1 MSSFRRKERNCRGRA
16 ERQISPERERNCR
29 GGPEENRFE
38 KIGAAVSGERSSG
51 PAENGDNKKMKKRYM
66 IKKAAAVVFCAG
78 IAAGMGAVS
87 AYASDGEEKSGFF
100 SDLPQSLEEAADA
113 ASDMAQAAGEAAS
126 GLTQSASDLA
136 GTVVEAA
143 TEFTQSAGDAASELA
158 DAAGETA
165 SGLADAAGETA
176 SGLADAASELVNA
189 AGETASGLADAAGEA
204 ASGLT
209 ELLSELTGGLSD
221 SAAEGAEEI
230 LQALGETLPE
240 LSEAVADF
248 VKDSCETASQA
259 AREAMEQLKENSARV
274 MEVARDAVSGMDSL
288 DSENR
293 DAIRAVIRR
302 AMGEA
307 NEQGLFGRSL
317 RPETLDILADLAS
330 GAILYGDLYRNG
342 EISVWEYAGNMS
354 AVIFKAGLPLGAE
367 FLGNLLPVPG
377 AGYLAREA
385 AVYLLYN
392 CEGEELTDLFSP
404 VLPDSFAETEQ
415 ELSETPDTE
424 LPAETEADL

>member
-1 MSSFRRKERNCRGRA
+1 
-16 ERQISPERERNCR
+16 
-29 GGPEENRFE
+29 
-38 KIGAAVSGERSSG
+38 
-51 PAENGDNKKMKKRYM
+51 MKKRYM

-136 GTVVEAA
+136 GTAVEAA
-143 TEFTQSAGDAASELA
+143 TEFTQSAGDA
-158 DAAGETA
+158 A

-176 SGLADAASELVNA
+176 SGLADAASGLADA

-259 AREAMEQLKENSARV
+259 AQEALEQLKENSARV

-392 CEGEELTDLFSP
+392 CEGEEFTDLFSP
-404 VLPDSFAETEQ
+404 VLQDSFAETE
-415 ELSETPDTE
+415 EDINFS
-424 LPAETEADL
+424 

>member
-1 MSSFRRKERNCRGRA
+1 
-16 ERQISPERERNCR
+16 
-29 GGPEENRFE
+29 
-38 KIGAAVSGERSSG
+38 
-51 PAENGDNKKMKKRYM
+51 M

-317 RPETLDILADLAS
+317 RPEALDILADLAS

>member
-1 MSSFRRKERNCRGRA
+1 
-16 ERQISPERERNCR
+16 
-29 GGPEENRFE
+29 
-38 KIGAAVSGERSSG
+38 
-51 PAENGDNKKMKKRYM
+51 MKRRYM

-136 GTVVEAA
+136 GTAVEAA
-143 TEFTQSAGDAASELA
+143 TEFTQSAGDAASEIA
-158 DAAGETA
+158 D
-165 SGLADAAGETA
+165 
-176 SGLADAASELVNA
+176 A

>member
-1 MSSFRRKERNCRGRA
+1 
-16 ERQISPERERNCR
+16 
-29 GGPEENRFE
+29 
-38 KIGAAVSGERSSG
+38 
-51 PAENGDNKKMKKRYM
+51 MKKRYM

-126 GLTQSASDLA
+126 GLTQSASDFA
-136 GTVVEAA
+136 GTAVEAA
-143 TEFTQSAGDAASELA
+143 TEFTQSAGDAASEIA
-158 DAAGETA
+158 EAAGETA

-176 SGLADAASELVNA
+176 SGLTDAAGETASGLADAAGEAASGLAEAASELVNA

-230 LQALGETLPE
+230 LQALGEILPE
-240 LSEAVADF
+240 LGEAAADF
-248 VKDSCETASQA
+248 VKDSYETASQA
-259 AREAMEQLKENSARV
+259 AQEAMEQLKENSARV

-307 NEQGLFGRSL
+307 NEQGIFGRSL

-404 VLPDSFAETEQ
+404 VLPESFAETE
-415 ELSETPDTE
+415 EDINFS
-424 LPAETEADL
+424 

>member
-1 MSSFRRKERNCRGRA
+1 
-16 ERQISPERERNCR
+16 
-29 GGPEENRFE
+29 
-38 KIGAAVSGERSSG
+38 
-51 PAENGDNKKMKKRYM
+51 MKKRYM

-78 IAAGMGAVS
+78 IAAGIGAVS

-136 GTVVEAA
+136 GTAVEAA
-143 TEFTQSAGDAASELA
+143 TEFTQSAGDAASEIADAAGETASGLADAASGLA

-176 SGLADAASELVNA
+176 SGLAEAASELVNA

-293 DAIRAVIRR
+293 DAIRVVIRR

>member
-1 MSSFRRKERNCRGRA
+1 
-16 ERQISPERERNCR
+16 
-29 GGPEENRFE
+29 
-38 KIGAAVSGERSSG
+38 
-51 PAENGDNKKMKKRYM
+51 MKKRYM

-136 GTVVEAA
+136 GTAVEAA
-143 TEFTQSAGDAASELA
+143 TEFTQSAGDAAPGLADAAGETASGLADAASGLA

-176 SGLADAASELVNA
+176 SGLAEAASELVNA

>member
-1 MSSFRRKERNCRGRA
+1 
-16 ERQISPERERNCR
+16 
-29 GGPEENRFE
+29 
-38 KIGAAVSGERSSG
+38 
-51 PAENGDNKKMKKRYM
+51 MKKRYM

-136 GTVVEAA
+136 GTAVEAA
-143 TEFTQSAGDAASELA
+143 TEFTQSAGDAASEI
-158 DAAGETA
+158 AA
-165 SGLADAAGETA
+165 AAGETA
-176 SGLADAASELVNA
+176 SGLADAASGLADA

-240 LSEAVADF
+240 FSEAVADF

-259 AREAMEQLKENSARV
+259 AQEALEQLKENSARV

>member
-1 MSSFRRKERNCRGRA
+1 
-16 ERQISPERERNCR
+16 
-29 GGPEENRFE
+29 
-38 KIGAAVSGERSSG
+38 
-51 PAENGDNKKMKKRYM
+51 MKKRYM

-136 GTVVEAA
+136 GTAVEAA
-143 TEFTQSAGDAASELA
+143 TEFTQSAGDAAPGLADAAGETASGLADAASGLA

-176 SGLADAASELVNA
+176 SGLAEAASELVNA

-259 AREAMEQLKENSARV
+259 AREAMEQLKENSARI

-288 DSENR
+288 DTENR

>member
-1 MSSFRRKERNCRGRA
+1 
-16 ERQISPERERNCR
+16 
-29 GGPEENRFE
+29 
-38 KIGAAVSGERSSG
+38 
-51 PAENGDNKKMKKRYM
+51 MKKLFYVFV
-66 IKKAAAVVFCAG
+66 AAATMVMVSCG
-78 IAAGMGAVS
+78 GSSNQPAANS
-87 AYASDGEEKSGFF
+87 ENSE
-100 SDLPQSLEEAADA
+100 
-113 ASDMAQAAGEAAS
+113 
-126 GLTQSASDLA
+126 
-136 GTVVEAA
+136 A
-143 TEFTQSAGDAASELA
+143 TEAEATLDKNDEATAALLGAYDGVADVLA
-158 DAAGETA
+158 
-165 SGLADAAGETA
+165 
-176 SGLADAASELVNA
+176 
-189 AGETASGLADAAGEA
+189 EA
-204 ASGLT
+204 KSKDDVIAT
-209 ELLSELTGGLSD
+209 C
-221 SAAEGAEEI
+221 
-230 LQALGETLPE
+230 QALGETLPE

-259 AREAMEQLKENSARV
+259 AQEALEQLKENSARV
-274 MEVARDAVSGMDSL
+274 MEVARDAVSEMDSL

-317 RPETLDILADLAS
+317 RPEALDILADLAS

-392 CEGEELTDLFSP
+392 CEG
-404 VLPDSFAETEQ
+404 
-415 ELSETPDTE
+415 
-424 LPAETEADL
+424 

>member
-1 MSSFRRKERNCRGRA
+1 
-16 ERQISPERERNCR
+16 
-29 GGPEENRFE
+29 
-38 KIGAAVSGERSSG
+38 
-51 PAENGDNKKMKKRYM
+51 MKKRYM

-78 IAAGMGAVS
+78 IAAGIGAVS

-136 GTVVEAA
+136 GTAVEAA
-143 TEFTQSAGDAASELA
+143 TEFTQSAGDAASEIA
-158 DAAGETA
+158 EAAGETA
-165 SGLADAAGETA
+165 SGLAE
-176 SGLADAASELVNA
+176 AASELVNA
-189 AGETASGLADAAGEA
+189 AEETASGLADAAGEA

-230 LQALGETLPE
+230 LQALGEILPE
-240 LSEAVADF
+240 LGEAAADF
-248 VKDSCETASQA
+248 VKDSYETASQA
-259 AREAMEQLKENSARV
+259 AQEAMEQLKENSARV

-307 NEQGLFGRSL
+307 NEQGIFGRSL

-404 VLPDSFAETEQ
+404 VLPESFAETE
-415 ELSETPDTE
+415 EDINFS
-424 LPAETEADL
+424 

>member
-1 MSSFRRKERNCRGRA
+1 
-16 ERQISPERERNCR
+16 
-29 GGPEENRFE
+29 
-38 KIGAAVSGERSSG
+38 
-51 PAENGDNKKMKKRYM
+51 MKKRYM

-136 GTVVEAA
+136 GTAVEAA
-143 TEFTQSAGDAASELA
+143 TEFTQSAGDAASEIA
-158 DAAGETA
+158 D
-165 SGLADAAGETA
+165 
-176 SGLADAASELVNA
+176 A

-240 LSEAVADF
+240 FSEAVADF

-259 AREAMEQLKENSARV
+259 AQEALEQLKENSARV

>member
-1 MSSFRRKERNCRGRA
+1 
-16 ERQISPERERNCR
+16 
-29 GGPEENRFE
+29 
-38 KIGAAVSGERSSG
+38 
-51 PAENGDNKKMKKRYM
+51 MKRRYM

-113 ASDMAQAAGEAAS
+113 ASDMVQAAGEAAS

-136 GTVVEAA
+136 GTAVEAA
-143 TEFTQSAGDAASELA
+143 TEFTQSAGDAASEIA

-165 SGLADAAGETA
+165 SGLADAA
-176 SGLADAASELVNA
+176 SGLAEAASELVNA

>member
-1 MSSFRRKERNCRGRA
+1 
-16 ERQISPERERNCR
+16 
-29 GGPEENRFE
+29 
-38 KIGAAVSGERSSG
+38 
-51 PAENGDNKKMKKRYM
+51 MKKRYM

-87 AYASDGEEKSGFF
+87 AYASDGEEKSGFL

-136 GTVVEAA
+136 GTAVEAA
-143 TEFTQSAGDAASELA
+143 TEFTQSAGDAASEIA
-158 DAAGETA
+158 D
-165 SGLADAAGETA
+165 
-176 SGLADAASELVNA
+176 A

>member
-1 MSSFRRKERNCRGRA
+1 
-16 ERQISPERERNCR
+16 
-29 GGPEENRFE
+29 
-38 KIGAAVSGERSSG
+38 
-51 PAENGDNKKMKKRYM
+51 MKKRYM

-126 GLTQSASDLA
+126 GLTQSASDFA
-136 GTVVEAA
+136 GTAVEAA
-143 TEFTQSAGDAASELA
+143 TEFTQSAGDAASEIA

-176 SGLADAASELVNA
+176 SGLAEAASELVNA

>member
-1 MSSFRRKERNCRGRA
+1 
-16 ERQISPERERNCR
+16 
-29 GGPEENRFE
+29 
-38 KIGAAVSGERSSG
+38 
-51 PAENGDNKKMKKRYM
+51 MKKLFYVFV
-66 IKKAAAVVFCAG
+66 AAATMVMVSCG
-78 IAAGMGAVS
+78 GSSNQPAANS
-87 AYASDGEEKSGFF
+87 ENSE
-100 SDLPQSLEEAADA
+100 
-113 ASDMAQAAGEAAS
+113 
-126 GLTQSASDLA
+126 
-136 GTVVEAA
+136 A
-143 TEFTQSAGDAASELA
+143 TEAEATLDKNDEATAALLGAYDGVADVLA
-158 DAAGETA
+158 
-165 SGLADAAGETA
+165 
-176 SGLADAASELVNA
+176 
-189 AGETASGLADAAGEA
+189 EA
-204 ASGLT
+204 KSKDDVIAT
-209 ELLSELTGGLSD
+209 C
-221 SAAEGAEEI
+221 
-230 LQALGETLPE
+230 QALGETLPE

>member
-1 MSSFRRKERNCRGRA
+1 
-16 ERQISPERERNCR
+16 
-29 GGPEENRFE
+29 
-38 KIGAAVSGERSSG
+38 
-51 PAENGDNKKMKKRYM
+51 MKKRYM

-136 GTVVEAA
+136 GTAVEAA
-143 TEFTQSAGDAASELA
+143 TEFTQSAGDAASEIADAAGETASGLA

-176 SGLADAASELVNA
+176 SGLADAAGETASGLAEAASELVNA

-293 DAIRAVIRR
+293 DAIRVVIRR

>member
-1 MSSFRRKERNCRGRA
+1 
-16 ERQISPERERNCR
+16 
-29 GGPEENRFE
+29 
-38 KIGAAVSGERSSG
+38 
-51 PAENGDNKKMKKRYM
+51 MKKRYM

-136 GTVVEAA
+136 GTAVEAA
-143 TEFTQSAGDAASELA
+143 TEFTQSAGDAAP
-158 DAAGETA
+158 
-165 SGLADAAGETA
+165 GLADAAGETV
-176 SGLADAASELVNA
+176 SGLADA
-189 AGETASGLADAAGEA
+189 ASGLADAAGEA

>member
-1 MSSFRRKERNCRGRA
+1 
-16 ERQISPERERNCR
+16 
-29 GGPEENRFE
+29 
-38 KIGAAVSGERSSG
+38 
-51 PAENGDNKKMKKRYM
+51 MKKRYM

-136 GTVVEAA
+136 GTAVEAA
-143 TEFTQSAGDAASELA
+143 TEFTQSAGDAASGLADAAGETASGLADAASGLA

-165 SGLADAAGETA
+165 SGLADAAGESA
-176 SGLADAASELVNA
+176 SGLAEAASELVNA

-240 LSEAVADF
+240 FSEAVADF

>member
-1 MSSFRRKERNCRGRA
+1 
-16 ERQISPERERNCR
+16 
-29 GGPEENRFE
+29 
-38 KIGAAVSGERSSG
+38 
-51 PAENGDNKKMKKRYM
+51 MKKRYM

-136 GTVVEAA
+136 GTAVEAA
-143 TEFTQSAGDAASELA
+143 TEFTQSAGDAASEIADAAGETASGLADAASGLA

-176 SGLADAASELVNA
+176 SGLADAAGETASGLAEAASELVNA

-240 LSEAVADF
+240 FSEAVADF

>member
-1 MSSFRRKERNCRGRA
+1 
-16 ERQISPERERNCR
+16 
-29 GGPEENRFE
+29 
-38 KIGAAVSGERSSG
+38 
-51 PAENGDNKKMKKRYM
+51 MKKRYM

-136 GTVVEAA
+136 GTAVEAA
-143 TEFTQSAGDAASELA
+143 TEFTQSAGDAAP
-158 DAAGETA
+158 
-165 SGLADAAGETA
+165 GLAD
-176 SGLADAASELVNA
+176 A

-240 LSEAVADF
+240 FSEAVADF

-259 AREAMEQLKENSARV
+259 AQEALEQLKENSARV

>member
-1 MSSFRRKERNCRGRA
+1 
-16 ERQISPERERNCR
+16 
-29 GGPEENRFE
+29 
-38 KIGAAVSGERSSG
+38 
-51 PAENGDNKKMKKRYM
+51 MKKRYM
-66 IKKAAAVVFCAG
+66 IKKAATVVFCAG

-136 GTVVEAA
+136 GTAVEAA
-143 TEFTQSAGDAASELA
+143 TEFTQSAGDAAPGLADAAGETASGLADAASGLA

-176 SGLADAASELVNA
+176 SGLAEAASELVNA

>member
-1 MSSFRRKERNCRGRA
+1 
-16 ERQISPERERNCR
+16 
-29 GGPEENRFE
+29 
-38 KIGAAVSGERSSG
+38 
-51 PAENGDNKKMKKRYM
+51 MKKRYM

-136 GTVVEAA
+136 GTAVEAA
-143 TEFTQSAGDAASELA
+143 TEFTQSAGDAASEIA

-165 SGLADAAGETA
+165 SGLADAA
-176 SGLADAASELVNA
+176 SGLADAAGETTSGLAEAASELVNA

>member
-1 MSSFRRKERNCRGRA
+1 
-16 ERQISPERERNCR
+16 
-29 GGPEENRFE
+29 
-38 KIGAAVSGERSSG
+38 
-51 PAENGDNKKMKKRYM
+51 MKKRYM

-78 IAAGMGAVS
+78 IAAGIGAVS

-100 SDLPQSLEEAADA
+100 SDLPQSLEEAADT

-136 GTVVEAA
+136 GTAVEAA
-143 TEFTQSAGDAASELA
+143 TEFTQSAGDTASEIA
-158 DAAGETA
+158 E
-165 SGLADAAGETA
+165 
-176 SGLADAASELVNA
+176 A

-230 LQALGETLPE
+230 LQALGEILPE
-240 LSEAVADF
+240 LGEAAADF
-248 VKDSCETASQA
+248 VKDSYETASQA
-259 AREAMEQLKENSARV
+259 AQEAMEQLKENSARV

-307 NEQGLFGRSL
+307 NEQGIFGRSL

-392 CEGEELTDLFSP
+392 CEGGELTDIFSQA
-404 VLPDSFAETEQ
+404 LPDSFAETEQ

>member
-1 MSSFRRKERNCRGRA
+1 
-16 ERQISPERERNCR
+16 
-29 GGPEENRFE
+29 
-38 KIGAAVSGERSSG
+38 
-51 PAENGDNKKMKKRYM
+51 M

-100 SDLPQSLEEAADA
+100 SDLPQSLEEAAYA

-136 GTVVEAA
+136 GTAVEAA
-143 TEFTQSAGDAASELA
+143 TEFTQSAGDAAP
-158 DAAGETA
+158 
-165 SGLADAAGETA
+165 GLADAAGETA
-176 SGLADAASELVNA
+176 SGLADAASGLADA

-392 CEGEELTDLFSP
+392 CEGEEFTDLFSP
-404 VLPDSFAETEQ
+404 VLQDSFAETE
-415 ELSETPDTE
+415 EDINFS
-424 LPAETEADL
+424 

>member
-1 MSSFRRKERNCRGRA
+1 
-16 ERQISPERERNCR
+16 
-29 GGPEENRFE
+29 
-38 KIGAAVSGERSSG
+38 
-51 PAENGDNKKMKKRYM
+51 MKKRYM

-136 GTVVEAA
+136 GTAVEAA
-143 TEFTQSAGDAASELA
+143 TEFTQSAGDAASEIA

-165 SGLADAAGETA
+165 SGLADAA
-176 SGLADAASELVNA
+176 SGLAEAASELVNA

>member
-1 MSSFRRKERNCRGRA
+1 
-16 ERQISPERERNCR
+16 
-29 GGPEENRFE
+29 
-38 KIGAAVSGERSSG
+38 
-51 PAENGDNKKMKKRYM
+51 MKKRYM

-136 GTVVEAA
+136 GTAVEAA
-143 TEFTQSAGDAASELA
+143 TEFTQSAGDAAPGLA

-165 SGLADAAGETA
+165 SGLADAA
-176 SGLADAASELVNA
+176 SGLAEAASELVNA

-240 LSEAVADF
+240 FSEAVADF

-259 AREAMEQLKENSARV
+259 AQEALEQLKENSARV

>member
-1 MSSFRRKERNCRGRA
+1 
-16 ERQISPERERNCR
+16 
-29 GGPEENRFE
+29 
-38 KIGAAVSGERSSG
+38 
-51 PAENGDNKKMKKRYM
+51 MKKRYM

-136 GTVVEAA
+136 GTAVEAA
-143 TEFTQSAGDAASELA
+143 TEFTQSAGDAASGLADAAGETASGLADAASGLA

-176 SGLADAASELVNA
+176 SGLAEAASELVNA

>member
-1 MSSFRRKERNCRGRA
+1 
-16 ERQISPERERNCR
+16 
-29 GGPEENRFE
+29 
-38 KIGAAVSGERSSG
+38 
-51 PAENGDNKKMKKRYM
+51 MKKRYM

-136 GTVVEAA
+136 GTAVEAA
-143 TEFTQSAGDAASELA
+143 TEFTQSAGDAASGLA

-176 SGLADAASELVNA
+176 SGLAEAASELVNA

-230 LQALGETLPE
+230 LQALGETL
-240 LSEAVADF
+240 VADF

>member
-1 MSSFRRKERNCRGRA
+1 
-16 ERQISPERERNCR
+16 
-29 GGPEENRFE
+29 
-38 KIGAAVSGERSSG
+38 
-51 PAENGDNKKMKKRYM
+51 MKKRYM

-136 GTVVEAA
+136 GTAVEAA
-143 TEFTQSAGDAASELA
+143 TEFTQSAGDAAPGLA

-165 SGLADAAGETA
+165 SGLADAA
-176 SGLADAASELVNA
+176 SGLAEAASELVNA

>member
-1 MSSFRRKERNCRGRA
+1 
-16 ERQISPERERNCR
+16 
-29 GGPEENRFE
+29 
-38 KIGAAVSGERSSG
+38 
-51 PAENGDNKKMKKRYM
+51 MKKRYM

-136 GTVVEAA
+136 GTAVEAA
-143 TEFTQSAGDAASELA
+143 TEFTQSAGDAASEIADAAGETASGLADAASGLA

-176 SGLADAASELVNA
+176 SGLAEAASELVNA

>member
-1 MSSFRRKERNCRGRA
+1 
-16 ERQISPERERNCR
+16 
-29 GGPEENRFE
+29 
-38 KIGAAVSGERSSG
+38 
-51 PAENGDNKKMKKRYM
+51 M

-136 GTVVEAA
+136 GTAVEAA
-143 TEFTQSAGDAASELA
+143 TEFTQSAGDAAPGLA

-165 SGLADAAGETA
+165 SGLADAA
-176 SGLADAASELVNA
+176 SGLAEAASELVNA

-259 AREAMEQLKENSARV
+259 AQEALEQLKENSARV

>member
-1 MSSFRRKERNCRGRA
+1 
-16 ERQISPERERNCR
+16 
-29 GGPEENRFE
+29 
-38 KIGAAVSGERSSG
+38 
-51 PAENGDNKKMKKRYM
+51 MKKRYM

-136 GTVVEAA
+136 GTAVEAA
-143 TEFTQSAGDAASELA
+143 TEFTQSAGDAASEIADAAGETASGLA

-176 SGLADAASELVNA
+176 SGLAEAASELVNA

-221 SAAEGAEEI
+221 SSAEGAEEI

-240 LSEAVADF
+240 FSEAVADF

-259 AREAMEQLKENSARV
+259 AQEALEQLKENSARV
-274 MEVARDAVSGMDSL
+274 MEVARDGVSGMDSL

>member
-1 MSSFRRKERNCRGRA
+1 
-16 ERQISPERERNCR
+16 
-29 GGPEENRFE
+29 
-38 KIGAAVSGERSSG
+38 
-51 PAENGDNKKMKKRYM
+51 MKKRYM

-78 IAAGMGAVS
+78 IAAGIGAVS

-136 GTVVEAA
+136 GTAVEAA
-143 TEFTQSAGDAASELA
+143 TEFTQSAGDAASEIA

-176 SGLADAASELVNA
+176 SGLAEAAGEAASGLAETASELVNA

-230 LQALGETLPE
+230 LQALGEILPE
-240 LSEAVADF
+240 LGEAAADF
-248 VKDSCETASQA
+248 VKDSYETASQA
-259 AREAMEQLKENSARV
+259 AQEAMEQLKENSARV

-392 CEGEELTDLFSP
+392 CESEEITDLFSP
-404 VLPDSFAETEQ
+404 VLQDSFAETE
-415 ELSETPDTE
+415 EDINFS
-424 LPAETEADL
+424 

>member
-1 MSSFRRKERNCRGRA
+1 
-16 ERQISPERERNCR
+16 
-29 GGPEENRFE
+29 
-38 KIGAAVSGERSSG
+38 
-51 PAENGDNKKMKKRYM
+51 MKKRYM

-87 AYASDGEEKSGFF
+87 VYASDGEEKSGFF

-136 GTVVEAA
+136 GTAVEAA
-143 TEFTQSAGDAASELA
+143 TEFTQSAGDAASEIADAAGETASGLADAASGLA

-176 SGLADAASELVNA
+176 SGLAEAASELVNA

-221 SAAEGAEEI
+221 SAVEGAEEI

-259 AREAMEQLKENSARV
+259 AREALEQLKENSARV
-274 MEVARDAVSGMDSL
+274 MEVARDVVSEMDSL

>member
-1 MSSFRRKERNCRGRA
+1 
-16 ERQISPERERNCR
+16 
-29 GGPEENRFE
+29 
-38 KIGAAVSGERSSG
+38 
-51 PAENGDNKKMKKRYM
+51 MKKRYM

-136 GTVVEAA
+136 GTAVEAA

-158 DAAGETA
+158 D
-165 SGLADAAGETA
+165 
-176 SGLADAASELVNA
+176 A

-293 DAIRAVIRR
+293 DAIRAVIRK

>member
-1 MSSFRRKERNCRGRA
+1 
-16 ERQISPERERNCR
+16 
-29 GGPEENRFE
+29 
-38 KIGAAVSGERSSG
+38 
-51 PAENGDNKKMKKRYM
+51 MKKRYM

-136 GTVVEAA
+136 GTAVEAA
-143 TEFTQSAGDAASELA
+143 TEFTQSAGDAASGLADAAGETASGLADAASGLA

-176 SGLADAASELVNA
+176 SGLAEAASELVNA

-240 LSEAVADF
+240 LSETVADF

>member
-1 MSSFRRKERNCRGRA
+1 
-16 ERQISPERERNCR
+16 
-29 GGPEENRFE
+29 
-38 KIGAAVSGERSSG
+38 
-51 PAENGDNKKMKKRYM
+51 M

-126 GLTQSASDLA
+126 GLTQSASDFA
-136 GTVVEAA
+136 GTAVEAA
-143 TEFTQSAGDAASELA
+143 TEFTQSAGDAASEIA

-165 SGLADAAGETA
+165 SGLADAA
-176 SGLADAASELVNA
+176 SGLAEAASELVNA

>member
-1 MSSFRRKERNCRGRA
+1 
-16 ERQISPERERNCR
+16 
-29 GGPEENRFE
+29 
-38 KIGAAVSGERSSG
+38 
-51 PAENGDNKKMKKRYM
+51 MKKRYM

-136 GTVVEAA
+136 GTAVEAA
-143 TEFTQSAGDAASELA
+143 TEFTQSAGDAASEIADAAGETASGLADAASGLA

-176 SGLADAASELVNA
+176 SGLAEAASELVNA

-221 SAAEGAEEI
+221 SAVEGAEEI

-274 MEVARDAVSGMDSL
+274 MEVARDVVSEMDSL

>member
-1 MSSFRRKERNCRGRA
+1 M
-16 ERQISPERERNCR
+16 
-29 GGPEENRFE
+29 
-38 KIGAAVSGERSSG
+38 
-51 PAENGDNKKMKKRYM
+51 
-66 IKKAAAVVFCAG
+66 
-78 IAAGMGAVS
+78 
-87 AYASDGEEKSGFF
+87 
-100 SDLPQSLEEAADA
+100 
-113 ASDMAQAAGEAAS
+113 
-126 GLTQSASDLA
+126 
-136 GTVVEAA
+136 
-143 TEFTQSAGDAASELA
+143 
-158 DAAGETA
+158 
-165 SGLADAAGETA
+165 
-176 SGLADAASELVNA
+176 NA